1 MAKKKKNKQQGQQFL
16 SPEKYVKQ
24 KARTLE
30 IGPCYVSNDIEQV
43 GEGHVIV
50 SRKHTGGRV
59 SMAVYL
65 IDIWCV
71 GVKDSFYRLR
81 MEDYEFN
88 ELVGAY
94 NFGLRECSYDEA
106 HNWVYGAVAF
116 AEEAGIEPNKSFKI
130 TQYML
135 EEDDDNIPLIEYEYG
150 KNGKHTLVAHSRLE
164 ASRYLPL
171 LEKNLGKGNFDYIL
185 NADDDL
191 DDVLDDVDDDEDSSW
206 LFKGYGPRM
215 PYTSRHPDYPKEIQ
229 LNFPWI
235 QEELSKT
242 ENAIYLKDELT
253 DRILALPHE
262 ALRQD
267 LENLIMYHIGLTCDG
282 IPEGYDDGQYN
293 GLLSSCVILIAEV
306 GNSDSSLDCV
316 FEVMRQSTDFFDYH
330 LGDSSHEVFVPT
342 LYKLAGNRL
351 DKLLEFIKEEGLY
364 WLPKAE
370 VFPTV
375 VQIALR
381 QPERR
386 AEVIEWF
393 RQALHFCIDHVEE
406 AKAVDNEVAGTMICD
421 LIELQAV
428 ELLPE
433 INALFDTEMVNIGIC
448 GKREEVLDDIVNP
461 DYTVSLDN
469 CILDIHDRFEDMFHK
484 FKRY

>member
-135 EEDDDNIPLIEYEYG
+135 EEDDDNIPLVEYEYG

-215 PYTSRHPDYPKEIQ
+215 PYTYRHPDYPKEIQ

-253 DRILALPHE
+253 DRILALPLE

>member
-215 PYTSRHPDYPKEIQ
+215 PYTYRHPDYPKEIQ

-242 ENAIYLKDELT
+242 ENTIYLKDELT

>member
-30 IGPCYVSNDIEQV
+30 IGPCYVSNDIELV

-215 PYTSRHPDYPKEIQ
+215 PYTYRHPDYPKEIQ

-242 ENAIYLKDELT
+242 ENTIYLKDELT